1 MLVTVLLS
9 LAHDGAAESVLVV
22 AHQGAAA
29 HCQGAAVD
37 RSGDIA
43 DRVGAA
49 EFCQGAT
56 VNYSSVIIN
65 HLGVAGAR

>member
-9 LAHDGAAESVLVV
+9 PAHDGAAESVPTV

-37 RSGDIA
+37 RSVVIA
-43 DRVGAA
+43 DREGAA
-49 EFCQGAT
+49 KFRQGAT
-56 VNYSSVIIN
+56 VNYSSVIID
-65 HLGVAGAR
+65 HLGVTGAR